1 MIQSNDIQ
9 AFVQSRR
16 IAVVGVSRSRMK
28 FGNMVYKELKQHG
41 YEVVPV
47 SASMETYDDQP
58 CYASLSFIPEPVDAA
73 VLIIKPPSVLRVVQD
88 AHAAGIQSIWIQQ
101 GCKSDEAVQF
111 CQEKGIRVVY
121 NECVLM
127 FVEPRKWYHQF
138 HYKLWEFLG
147 RLPK

>member
-1 MIQSNDIQ
+1 MSGRTKPNGD
-9 AFVQSRR
+9 
-16 IAVVGVSRSRMK
+16 
-28 FGNMVYKELKQHG
+28 
-41 YEVVPV
+41 
-47 SASMETYDDQP
+47 
-58 CYASLSFIPEPVDAA
+58 PEPVDAA